1 MCCEDTLT
9 SEGVGTTVT
18 TMTGAGAEGTRAQG
32 SLAEALW

>member
-9 SEGVGTTVT
+9 SKGVGTAVA
-18 TMTGAGAEGTRAQG
+18 TMTGAGAEGTQAHG